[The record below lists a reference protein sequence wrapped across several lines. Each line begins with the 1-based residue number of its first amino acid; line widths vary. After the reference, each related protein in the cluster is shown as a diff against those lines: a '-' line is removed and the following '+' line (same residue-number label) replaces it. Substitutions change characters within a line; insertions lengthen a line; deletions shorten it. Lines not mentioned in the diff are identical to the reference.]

1 MSLPEEFTVYKDRL
15 CKKSTHFVWGR
26 QIPDE
31 ICDHLLEFWEHQHF
45 LRVQEGQ
52 VYAQGEVATNP
63 ELKESMD
70 MLVPHQIAMPHVQD
84 YLGHLQDVLEDYI
97 KEFPFCNTSRFRIV
111 EPLSM
116 QWYPKGGGF
125 KEWHTERLNALPGTA
140 FRHLVFMTYLND
152 VPDGGTE
159 WYHQDL
165 YVPAKKGYTVIW
177 PAEWTHFHS
186 GRVRHTSE
194 KQSITGW
201 FAYV

>member
-1 MSLPEEFTVYKDRL
+1 MSLPEEITIYKDRVAT
-15 CKKSTHFVWGR
+15 KRTDFIWGR
-26 QIPDE
+26 QIDDR
-31 ICDHLLEFWEHQHF
+31 ICDQLIEFWENQHF

-52 VYAQGEVATNP
+52 VYAQGDVTTNH

-70 MLVPHQIAMPHVQD
+70 MILPHQIAMPHVQE
-84 YLGHLQDVLEDYI
+84 YMEALQAVLFDYI
-97 KEFPFCNTSRFRIV
+97 EQFPFCNTSRFQIV

-140 FRHLVFMTYLND
+140 HRHLVFMTYLND

-177 PAEWTHFHS
+177 PSDWTHFHR
-186 GRVRHTSE
+186 GRVSHTSE
-194 KQSITGW
+194 KQIITGW